1 MNNFEKLPTLQ
12 TPRLILRPFKMTD
25 VTRVTQLANDFDI
38 ALNTENFPYP
48 YEEFMAHSWILQ
60 HQDFFQ
66 SNQKLILAITKRKN
80 EQLIGAIGLDIDL
93 KHDRAGLGY
102 WLGRPFWKQGYA
114 TEAAKRMLYYSFE
127 ELKLQRVFA
136 LHLKRNPDSARVLQK
151 IDMQYEGCQRQHIK
165 KFDQY
170 EDAELYGILRSDYM
184 V

>member
-1 MNNFEKLPTLQ
+1 MNFEKLPTLQ
-12 TPRLILRPFKMTD
+12 TPCLILRPFKMMD

-48 YEEFMAHSWILQ
+48 YEESMAHTWILQ

-102 WLGRPFWKQGYA
+102 WLGRPFWKQGYGNG
-114 TEAAKRMLYYSFE
+114 S
-127 ELKLQRVFA
+127 
-136 LHLKRNPDSARVLQK
+136 S
-151 IDMQYEGCQRQHIK
+151 
-165 KFDQY
+165 
-170 EDAELYGILRSDYM
+170 
-184 V
+184 